1 MKKRVLIWGL
11 FSVLLL
17 MLIFPLISGATL
29 VNAERNRCLDAGGV
43 CKPACSENEQENF
56 DFSPDCNDG
65 IIAEPVSAINLLIK
79 KPSPVLP
86 VQKKC
91 CVALALECENGET
104 RDYECP
110 DGSKVYWCTCY
121 NNQWDCIKSPEAQC
135 AMNRNEKDYSKYS
148 KDEAFLISD
157 SNWRNIFSLVPVT
170 TWTSSE
176 SYAVSSVV
184 NYPTLIYHYENGLH
198 YKNLAFEKPINVSS
212 YFNEEKGPKRAVD
225 NDAETFWQSDSN
237 NIEQWLQVDLQQTSD
252 IKRVEIKIDN
262 SNTSLLVRI
271 EGSYDGQNYFYMD
284 DLNVDELKW
293 YYLNFSNTQTRYI
306 KIIFPE
312 GANRFIYEI
321 RVYNDIET
329 SEFSFDA
336 DSIIHFL
343 QLYKPQ
349 KLTIINS
356 IPQELKDLLIAAPP
370 IGAGLTE
377 EQIQFISPN
386 NYMDY
391 WKYYNK
397 IVYVENNYELSL
409 LASTYASLFNAPLI
423 IDSGSINLSLFN
435 GKNIVVVGN
444 LACPPGALSCEHYR
458 TAIEL
463 QKKYVELTET
473 DKIILINP
481 NDRNFSLDS
490 KLQPE
495 KSEFEI
501 YQTFGKHSLIA
512 PILASAKHE
521 LIILDSIPES
531 PTNNDCVWGADDDTV
546 SSNVEKTESNINNV
560 VEKLFINPKREME
573 YLTIIASPKAI
584 PDSIFRYCEGTIQFR
599 NQKDAYYSAE
609 PNLIARK
616 TPSIAIDN
624 HDNLNIVWVESPT
637 ADTNDANKVIRYRKM
652 DRNGN
657 VIINDKNASLNSTDS
672 TNPIIKSDS
681 NGNLHVVWFGGNYRR
696 INMLGT
702 MGDIKPNLVGNQFY
716 FDSDNNIHTLLEKDN
731 IIGNWHYRKLDNYGN
746 ILIEFP
752 VLVTNPKIAL
762 DNEDNVY
769 FYWTNK
775 VSNIKN
781 LVYMKYDNSG
791 NQLIPPTILMPDISS
806 ANLFIDSQNNLEAF
820 SSKDSDIF
828 YKKVDSQGNVI
839 IEKTNIFTANNEISY
854 LNSIQDSANT
864 IHVFFSDGSFYHG
877 KLSGTNI
884 VDITNITSRGG
895 ESIIEINAD
904 SGNKI
909 HVLWNDKYSL
919 YKYNGWN
926 HFLSDDKHK
935 RYYDVA
941 IDSQNNANMLSQ
953 INQLNGPQIFYER
966 FDGTHEPVKQF
977 LHKFWNMKP
986 GRIYSLTT
994 SDVSS
999 YVAESIFYNKL
1010 IDSIYSQNST
1020 FYSGFSIGRECNGD
1034 SCAYLAKYLRD
1045 SANNASYKAYCSS
1058 HTSIVECDHIGGPI
1072 PEQYFKNK
1080 NYITYCNHGALDGW
1094 RDFTTPDIP
1103 WLDLSYVD
1111 TDACLTNNFWQ
1122 GNEVVFGANMI
1133 RRGAISY
1140 KGAVGLTLFISL
1152 VEARS
1157 LMFLTE
1163 ESKNTKSLGE
1173 MNEEMYM
1180 ISGMDIENL
1189 YRNDY
1194 ILLGDPTIVPWL
1206 KKIEWNTLI
1215 FDQMKEFP
1223 YKYEKI

>member
-17 MLIFPLISGATL
+17 MLILPLISGATS
-29 VNAERNRCLDAGGV
+29 VNAETNRCLEAGGI
-43 CKPACSENEQENF
+43 CKTVCSEDEREIL
-56 DFSPDCNDG
+56 DFSLDCNDEV
-65 IIAEPVSAINLLIK
+65 IAKPVSAIDILIK
-79 KPSPVLP
+79 KPNPTLP
-86 VQKKC
+86 IQKKC
-91 CVALALECENGET
+91 CVAIECENSAT
-104 RDYECP
+104 KDYECP
-110 DGSKVYWCTCY
+110 DKSKVYWCTCY
-121 NNQWDCIKSPEAQC
+121 NNEWDCIKSPESQC
-135 AMNRNEKDYSKYS
+135 AMNRNEKNYSKYS
-148 KDEAFLISD
+148 KEEAFLISD
-157 SNWRNIFSLVPVT
+157 SNWRNIFGLVPIT

-184 NYPTLIYHYENGLH
+184 EYPTLIYHYENGLH

-225 NDAETFWQSDSN
+225 NDPETFWQSDSN
-237 NIEQWLQVDLQQTSD
+237 NIEQWLQVDLQQIYD
-252 IKRVEIKIDN
+252 IKRIEMKIDN
-262 SNTSLLVRI
+262 YNSSFLVNI
-271 EGSYDGQNYFYMD
+271 KGSYDGQNYFD
-284 DLNVDELKW
+284 ISELNVNELKW
-293 YYLNFSNTQTRYI
+293 YYLNFSDIQTRYI
-306 KIIFPE
+306 KIVFPE
-312 GANRFIYEI
+312 GANRFIYEM
-321 RVYNDIET
+321 RVYNDLDI
-329 SEFSFDA
+329 SDFSFDA

-343 QLYKPQ
+343 QLYKPL

-356 IPQELKDLLIAAPP
+356 IPQELKDLLIAEPP

-409 LASTYASLFNAPLI
+409 LASTYASLLNAPLI
-423 IDSGSINLSLFN
+423 IDSGSVNTSLFI
-435 GKNIVVVGN
+435 GKNIIVVGD
-444 LACPPGALSCEHYR
+444 LECPPEVLSCEHYR
-458 TAIEL
+458 NAIEL
-463 QKKYVELTET
+463 QKKYVELTNT
-473 DKIILINP
+473 DKMILINP
-481 NDRNFSLDS
+481 NDRNFYLDS

-521 LIILDSIPES
+521 LIILDNISES
-531 PTNNDCVWGADDDTV
+531 PTNNDCTWGTDDDIV
-546 SSNVEKTESNINNV
+546 NSNVEKTEKNINNI
-560 VEKLFINPKREME
+560 VEKLFINPKINIE
-573 YLTIIASPKAI
+573 YLTIMASPKAI
-584 PDSIFRYCEGTIQFR
+584 PDSVFSSCDLNMQFR
-599 NQKDAYYSAE
+599 NEKDAYYSAE

-624 HDNLNIVWVESPT
+624 NDRLNIVWVESPT
-637 ADTNDANKVIRYRKM
+637 ADTNDGNKVIKYRKM

-657 VIINDKNASLNSTDS
+657 ILINDKNVSLSSADN

-681 NGNLHVVWFGGNYRR
+681 NGSLHVVWFGGNYRR
-696 INMLGT
+696 ISALGI
-702 MGDIKPNLVGNQFY
+702 MGDIQTNLAGSQFY
-716 FDSDNNIHTLLEKDN
+716 FDSNNDIHTLIEKDN
-731 IIGNWHYRKLDNYGN
+731 IAGNWHYRKLDNYGN

-752 VLVTNPKIAL
+752 VIVAGPKLVL

-775 VSNIKN
+775 ISTIKN

-791 NQLIPPTILMPDISS
+791 NQLIPPTILMPDITSS
-806 ANLFIDSQNNLEAF
+806 NLFIDSQNDVEAF
-820 SSKDSDIF
+820 SSKDADMF

-839 IEKTNIFTANNEISY
+839 IEKINIFTTQNEISY
-854 LNSIQDSANT
+854 LNSIQDST
-864 IHVFFSDGSFYHG
+864 ERIHVFFSDGSFYHG

-884 VDITNITSRGG
+884 VDISNITSGSG
-895 ESIIEINAD
+895 ESIVEITAD
-904 SGNKI
+904 SENKI

-919 YKYNGWN
+919 YENNHWN
-926 HFLSDDKHK
+926 HFVSDDKHK
-935 RYYDVA
+935 KYYDIA
-941 IDSQNNANMLSQ
+941 IDSQNNVNILSQ

-966 FDGTHEPVKQF
+966 FDDVHEVIKQF

-994 SDVSS
+994 ADVSS
-999 YVAESIFYNKL
+999 YAAESIFYDKLMNK
-1010 IDSIYSQNST
+1010 IYAQNSL
-1020 FYSGFSIGRECNGD
+1020 FYSGFSIGRECMGD
-1034 SCAYLAKYLRD
+1034 SCAYLAKYIRD
-1045 SANNASYKAYCSS
+1045 TADNSSYKAYCSS
-1058 HTSIVECDHIGGPI
+1058 HTSAVECDHIGGPI
-1072 PEQYFKNK
+1072 PEQYFKKK
-1080 NYITYCNHGALDGW
+1080 NYITYCDHGAVDGW

-1140 KGAVGLTLFISL
+1140 KGSVGLTLFISL

-1180 ISGMDIENL
+1180 ISGIDIENL

-1215 FDQMKEFP
+1215 FDQMREFP